1 MQFAINLHRHHNAKQ
16 DGAGLFCGV
25 IHHLLALR
33 NETDGTSSTPKVFAA
48 THFHEIFVNGL
59 LDSKLRIN
67 YMHMEAMLSKPSGQ
81 LVDMDNATSG
91 MDEVD
96 GTGAE
101 GVEIH
106 YLYRSVSVRE

>member
-1 MQFAINLHRHHNAKQ
+1 
-16 DGAGLFCGV
+16 
-25 IHHLLALR
+25 
-33 NETDGTSSTPKVFAA
+33 
-48 THFHEIFVNGL
+48 
-59 LDSKLRIN
+59 
-67 YMHMEAMLSKPSGQ
+67 MHMEAMLSKPSGQ